1 MPEKTPTSA
10 FESPPRGIL
19 LVEEYNALRV
29 AISSALHKFAPL
41 HGVQVAHS
49 FAEAETAAAT
59 IRPELFVL
67 DLDPPPSGE
76 IEFFNKLKANYP
88 DARVLVIAT
97 GTSSELRAERGTAGA
112 IQFIEKPFDLAEFGA
127 AVQALLGPWGVL
139 PMSSLRGTLRDLH
152 VVDIVQLKC
161 LAGSTAIVRIE
172 AAGNESGKIH
182 FQQGQICHAATGTMI
197 GMAALEEIV
206 GWPGARLSETEL
218 PVDSPRTI
226 DAPWQMVLLQVV
238 RKLNQNSRRK
248 PAGTVVLEQPAAA
261 KPGNKILVID
271 DTEMLLVFVAD
282 VLATAGRNFRI
293 VTTPS
298 GAEGLRLATNERPDL
313 VLLDYSLTD
322 MTGDKV
328 CRALLENPTTARIP
342 VLMMSGHLS
351 ELAKTAEAYENVVA
365 ALPKP
370 FLSGAL
376 ICAVEK
382 AIAAGPLPLRPGR
395 MPNPMVALSA
405 SVSPPVAPPIPRT
418 DSPAPPLPNGD
429 GSAKAPTPPVP
440 FSPPVSPT
448 GEHAKDA
455 KADGSLSN
463 PSIPTATVRATQS
476 GAIHRPTKLS
486 VTLSFKVLA
495 LQFTTFFE
503 METAVLQPF
512 DRVATVKMGDREEL
526 KDLPLVSG
534 FRLDT
539 ISLAG
544 NGTIDTMRLVPT
556 HQPPQLTVPSS
567 SFAVGGNEFQSANL
581 HSPLL
586 LRATSEAAMRV
597 RLTARCELLAM
608 ELSAAFEIAAV
619 LLKTRETTV
628 LVHNDSESPGKPFEV
643 LEAQLAPS
651 SELQSLLVRTA
662 P

>member
-1 MPEKTPTSA
+1 VPEKPPTSA
-10 FESPPRGIL
+10 FESLPRGIL

-49 FAEAETAAAT
+49 FAEVETAAAT
-59 IRPELFVL
+59 MCPELFVL

-76 IEFFNKLKANYP
+76 IEFFNKLKAHYP
-88 DARVLVIAT
+88 EARVLVIAT
-97 GTSSELRAERGTAGA
+97 GTSRELRAERGTAGA

-127 AVQALLGPWGVL
+127 AVQALLGPWALL
-139 PMSSLRGTLRDLH
+139 PTSGLRGTLRDLH

-161 LAGSTAIVRIE
+161 LAGSTATVRIE
-172 AAGNESGKIH
+172 AAGNESGEIH
-182 FQQGQICHAATGTMI
+182 FRQGQICHAATGTMI
-197 GMAALEEIV
+197 GVAALEEIV
-206 GWPGARLSETEL
+206 DWPGARLSETEL
-218 PVDSPRTI
+218 TVDSPRTI

-238 RKLNQNSRRK
+238 RKLNQNSWRK
-248 PAGTVVLEQPAAA
+248 PSGTVVLEQPTAA
-261 KPGNKILVID
+261 KPGDKILVID
-271 DTEMLLVFVAD
+271 DTEMLLIFVAD
-282 VLATAGRNFRI
+282 VLATADRNFRV

-298 GAEGLRLATNERPDL
+298 GAEGLRLASSERPDL

-328 CRALLENPTTARIP
+328 CRALLENPATARIP

-382 AIAAGPLPLRPGR
+382 AIAAGPLPLHPGPR
-395 MPNPMVALSA
+395 PNPMAALSVP
-405 SVSPPVAPPIPRT
+405 VSPSVAPSGPKT
-418 DSPAPPLPNGD
+418 DGPAPPLPNGD

-440 FSPPVSPT
+440 LSPPVSPT
-448 GEHAKDA
+448 GGHAKGA
-455 KADGSLSN
+455 NADGS
-463 PSIPTATVRATQS
+463 PSIPTATVRATGS
-476 GAIHRPTKLS
+476 GAIHRPTELS

-503 METAVLQPF
+503 METATLQPF
-512 DRVATVKMGDREEL
+512 DRIATVKMGDREEL
-526 KDLPLVSG
+526 QGLPLVSG

-556 HQPPQLTVPSS
+556 HQLPQLTVPSS
-567 SFAVGGNEFQSANL
+567 SFAVGESEFQSANL

-586 LRATSEAAMRV
+586 LTASSEAVMRL

-608 ELSAAFEIAAV
+608 ELSAGLKVAAV

-628 LVHNDSESPGKPFEV
+628 LVHNESESPGKSFEM

-651 SELQSLLVRTA
+651 NELESLLVRAA

>member
-1 MPEKTPTSA
+1 M
-10 FESPPRGIL
+10 
-19 LVEEYNALRV
+19 

-59 IRPELFVL
+59 MRPELFVL

-76 IEFFNKLKANYP
+76 IEFFNKLKAHYP
-88 DARVLVIAT
+88 EARVLVIAT
-97 GTSSELRAERGTAGA
+97 GTSRELRAERGTAGA

-127 AVQALLGPWGVL
+127 AVQALLGPWAVL
-139 PMSSLRGTLRDLH
+139 PMSGIRGTLRDLH
-152 VVDIVQLKC
+152 IVDIVQLKC
-161 LAGSTAIVRIE
+161 LAGNTAIVRIE
-172 AAGNESGKIH
+172 AAGNESGEIH
-182 FQQGQICHAATGTMI
+182 FEQGQICHAATGTMV
-197 GMAALEEIV
+197 GVAALEEIV
-206 GWPGARLSETEL
+206 SWPGARLSETEL

-226 DAPWQMVLLQVV
+226 NAPWQMLLLQVV
-238 RKLNQNSRRK
+238 RKLNQNSRRQ
-248 PAGTVVLEQPAAA
+248 PVGTTVLEQPAAA
-261 KPGNKILVID
+261 KTGNKILVID

-282 VLATAGRNFRI
+282 VLATADRNFQ
-293 VTTPS
+293 VMTTPS
-298 GAEGLRLATNERPDL
+298 GAEGLRLATSERPDL
-313 VLLDYSLTD
+313 VLLDYSLAD

-328 CRALLENPTTARIP
+328 CRDLLENPATARIP

-351 ELAKTAEAYENVVA
+351 ELAKTADVYENVVA

-382 AIAAGPLPLRPGR
+382 AIAAGPLPLRPGP

-405 SVSPPVAPPIPRT
+405 PVSPLVAPPGPKT
-418 DSPAPPLPNGD
+418 DGPAPPLPSGD
-429 GSAKAPTPPVP
+429 GSAKAPAPPVP
-440 FSPPVSPT
+440 FLPPVSPT

-455 KADGSLSN
+455 NADGSSSI
-463 PSIPTATVRATQS
+463 PSTPTATVRTPQS
-476 GAIHRPTKLS
+476 GAIHRPAELS
-486 VTLSFKVLA
+486 VTLSFNVLA
-495 LQFTTFFE
+495 LQFTAFFE
-503 METAVLQPF
+503 METATLQPL
-512 DRVATVKMGDREEL
+512 DRIAAVKMGDREEL
-526 KDLPLVSG
+526 KGLPLVSG

-539 ISLAG
+539 ISLTG

-556 HQPPQLTVPSS
+556 HQPPQFTVPSS
-567 SFAVGGNEFQSANL
+567 SFAVGGSEFQSANL

-586 LRATSEAAMRV
+586 LTATSEAVMRV

-608 ELSAAFEIAAV
+608 ELSAGFEVAAV

-651 SELQSLLVRTA
+651 SELQALLVRAA

>member
-1 MPEKTPTSA
+1 M
-10 FESPPRGIL
+10 
-19 LVEEYNALRV
+19 
-29 AISSALHKFAPL
+29 
-41 HGVQVAHS
+41 
-49 FAEAETAAAT
+49 
-59 IRPELFVL
+59 
-67 DLDPPPSGE
+67 
-76 IEFFNKLKANYP
+76 
-88 DARVLVIAT
+88 LVIAT
-97 GTSSELRAERGTAGA
+97 GTSRELRAERGTAGA

-127 AVQALLGPWGVL
+127 AVQALLGPWAVL
-139 PMSSLRGTLRDLH
+139 PMPGLRGTLRDLH

-172 AAGNESGKIH
+172 TARDESGEIH

-197 GMAALEEIV
+197 GVAALEEIV
-206 GWPGARLSETEL
+206 SWPGARLSETEL

-226 DAPWQMVLLQVV
+226 NAPWQMVLLQVV
-238 RKLNQNSRRK
+238 RKLNQNSRRE
-248 PAGTVVLEQPAAA
+248 PSSAAVEQPAAA
-261 KPGNKILVID
+261 KTGNKILVID

-282 VLATAGRNFRI
+282 VLATADRNFQ
-293 VTTPS
+293 VMTTPS
-298 GAEGLRLATNERPDL
+298 GVEGLRLATSERPDL
-313 VLLDYSLTD
+313 VLLDYSLAD

-328 CRALLENPTTARIP
+328 CRALLENSATARIP

-382 AIAAGPLPLRPGR
+382 AIAAGPLPLRPGL

-405 SVSPPVAPPIPRT
+405 PVSPPVASPGPKT
-418 DSPAPPLPNGD
+418 DGPAPPLPNGD

-440 FSPPVSPT
+440 FLPPVSPT

-455 KADGSLSN
+455 NADGSPSI
-463 PSIPTATVRATQS
+463 PSIPTATVRTTES
-476 GAIHRPTKLS
+476 GAIHRPAELS
-486 VTLSFKVLA
+486 VTLSFNVLA

-503 METAVLQPF
+503 MEAATLQPF
-512 DRVATVKMGDREEL
+512 DRIAAVKVGDREEL
-526 KDLPLVSG
+526 KGLPLVSG

-544 NGTIDTMRLVPT
+544 SGTIDTMRLVPT
-556 HQPPQLTVPSS
+556 HQPPQLTFPSS
-567 SFAVGGNEFQSANL
+567 SFAVGGSEFQSANL

-586 LRATSEAAMRV
+586 LTATSEAVMRV

-608 ELSAAFEIAAV
+608 ELSADLEVAAV

-651 SELQSLLVRTA
+651 SGLQSLLVRAA

>member
-1 MPEKTPTSA
+1 M
-10 FESPPRGIL
+10 
-19 LVEEYNALRV
+19 
-29 AISSALHKFAPL
+29 
-41 HGVQVAHS
+41 
-49 FAEAETAAAT
+49 
-59 IRPELFVL
+59 RPELFVL

-76 IEFFNKLKANYP
+76 IEFFNKLKAHYP
-88 DARVLVIAT
+88 EARVLVIAT
-97 GTSSELRAERGTAGA
+97 GTSRELRAERGTAGA

-127 AVQALLGPWGVL
+127 AVQALLGPWAVM
-139 PMSSLRGTLRDLH
+139 PMSGLRGTLRDLH
-152 VVDIVQLKC
+152 IVDIVQLKC
-161 LAGSTAIVRIE
+161 LAGNTAIVRIE
-172 AAGNESGKIH
+172 AAGDELGEIH

-197 GMAALEEIV
+197 GVAALEEIV
-206 GWPGARLSETEL
+206 SWPGARLSETEL

-238 RKLNQNSRRK
+238 RKLNQNSRRE
-248 PAGTVVLEQPAAA
+248 PSGAAVLEQPATP
-261 KPGNKILVID
+261 KTGNKILVID

-282 VLATAGRNFRI
+282 VLATADRNFQ
-293 VTTPS
+293 VMTTPS

-313 VLLDYSLTD
+313 VLLDYSLAD

-328 CRALLENPTTARIP
+328 CRALLENPATAHIP

-351 ELAKTAEAYENVVA
+351 ELAKTAEVYENVVA

-382 AIAAGPLPLRPGR
+382 AIAAGPLPLRPGP

-405 SVSPPVAPPIPRT
+405 PVSPPVAPPGPKT
-418 DSPAPPLPNGD
+418 DGPAPPLANGN
-429 GSAKAPTPPVP
+429 GSPKAPTPPVP
-440 FSPPVSPT
+440 FSPPVSST
-448 GEHAKDA
+448 GEHAKGAD
-455 KADGSLSN
+455 ADGSPSI
-463 PSIPTATVRATQS
+463 PSIPTATVGTTQS
-476 GAIHRPTKLS
+476 GTIHRPADLS

-503 METAVLQPF
+503 METATLQPF
-512 DRVATVKMGDREEL
+512 DRIAAVKMGDREEL
-526 KDLPLVSG
+526 KGLPLVSG

-556 HQPPQLTVPSS
+556 HQPPQLTVPSG
-567 SFAVGGNEFQSANL
+567 SFAVGGSEFQSANP

-586 LRATSEAAMRV
+586 LTATSEAVMRV

-608 ELSAAFEIAAV
+608 ELSGGLEVAAV

-628 LVHNDSESPGKPFEV
+628 LVHNDSESPGKPFEM

-651 SELQSLLVRTA
+651 RELQSLLVRAA

>member
-1 MPEKTPTSA
+1 M
-10 FESPPRGIL
+10 
-19 LVEEYNALRV
+19 
-29 AISSALHKFAPL
+29 
-41 HGVQVAHS
+41 
-49 FAEAETAAAT
+49 
-59 IRPELFVL
+59 RPELFVL

-76 IEFFNKLKANYP
+76 IEFFNKLKAHYP
-88 DARVLVIAT
+88 EARVLVIAT
-97 GTSSELRAERGTAGA
+97 GTSRELRAERGTAGA

-127 AVQALLGPWGVL
+127 AVQALLGPWAVL
-139 PMSSLRGTLRDLH
+139 PMSGLRGTLRDLH
-152 VVDIVQLKC
+152 IVDIVQLKC
-161 LAGSTAIVRIE
+161 LAGNTAIVRIE
-172 AAGNESGKIH
+172 AAGDESGEIH

-197 GMAALEEIV
+197 GVAALEEIV
-206 GWPGARLSETEL
+206 SWPGARLSETEL

-226 DAPWQMVLLQVV
+226 NAPWQMVLLQVV
-238 RKLNQNSRRK
+238 RKLNQNSRRE
-248 PAGTVVLEQPAAA
+248 PSGAAVLEQPAAA
-261 KPGNKILVID
+261 KTGNKILVID

-282 VLATAGRNFRI
+282 VLATADRNFQ
-293 VTTPS
+293 VMTTPS
-298 GAEGLRLATNERPDL
+298 GAEGLRLASSERPDL
-313 VLLDYSLTD
+313 VLLDYSLAD

-328 CRALLENPTTARIP
+328 CRALLENPATARIP

-382 AIAAGPLPLRPGR
+382 AIAAGPLPLRPGP

-405 SVSPPVAPPIPRT
+405 PVSPPVAPPGPKT
-418 DSPAPPLPNGD
+418 DGPAPPLPNGD

-440 FSPPVSPT
+440 FLPPVSPT

-455 KADGSLSN
+455 NADGSPSI
-463 PSIPTATVRATQS
+463 PSIPTATVRTTES
-476 GAIHRPTKLS
+476 GAIHRPAELS
-486 VTLSFKVLA
+486 VTLSFNVLA
-495 LQFTTFFE
+495 LQFTAFFE
-503 METAVLQPF
+503 METATLQPF
-512 DRVATVKMGDREEL
+512 DRIAAVKMGDREEL
-526 KDLPLVSG
+526 KGLPLVSG

-567 SFAVGGNEFQSANL
+567 SFAVGGSEFQSANL

-586 LRATSEAAMRV
+586 LTATSEAVMRV

-608 ELSAAFEIAAV
+608 ELSAGLEVAAV

-651 SELQSLLVRTA
+651 SELQSLLVRAA

>member
-1 MPEKTPTSA
+1 VPEKPPTSA
-10 FESPPRGIL
+10 FESLPRGIL

-29 AISSALHKFAPL
+29 AIASALHKFAPL
-41 HGVQVAHS
+41 HGVQVAHN

-59 IRPELFVL
+59 MRPELFVL

-76 IEFFNKLKANYP
+76 IEFFNKLKVHYP
-88 DARVLVIAT
+88 EARVLVIAT
-97 GTSSELRAERGTAGA
+97 GTSRELRAERGTAGA

-127 AVQALLGPWGVL
+127 AVQALLGPWALL
-139 PMSSLRGTLRDLH
+139 PMSVLRGTLRDLH
-152 VVDIVQLKC
+152 VIDIVQLKC
-161 LAGSTAIVRIE
+161 LAGSTTIVRIE
-172 AAGNESGKIH
+172 AAGNESGEIH

-197 GMAALEEIV
+197 GVAALEEIV
-206 GWPGARLSETEL
+206 GWPGARMSETEL
-218 PVDSPRTI
+218 TADSPRTI
-226 DAPWQMVLLQVV
+226 NAPWQMVLLQVV
-238 RKLNQNSRRK
+238 RKLNQDSGLK
-248 PAGTVVLEQPAAA
+248 PAGTVVLEQPTAA

-282 VLATAGRNFRI
+282 VLATADRNFR
-293 VTTPS
+293 VLTTPS
-298 GAEGLRLATNERPDL
+298 GAEGLRLASSQRPDL
-313 VLLDYSLTD
+313 VLLDYSLAD

-328 CRALLENPTTARIP
+328 CRALLENPATARIP

-351 ELAKTAEAYENVVA
+351 ELAKTAETYENVVA

-382 AIAAGPLPLRPGR
+382 AIAAGPLPLPPGP
-395 MPNPMVALSA
+395 MPDPMVALSA
-405 SVSPPVAPPIPRT
+405 AVPPPVAPPSPKT
-418 DSPAPPLPNGD
+418 DGPVPPPLPNGD
-429 GSAKAPTPPVP
+429 GSAKSPAPPVP
-440 FSPPVSPT
+440 FLPPDAPT
-448 GEHAKDA
+448 GEPGKGGE
-455 KADGSLSN
+455 ADGL
-463 PSIPTATVRATQS
+463 PSIPTPSVQARQS
-476 GAIHRPTKLS
+476 GAIHRPTELS

-503 METAVLQPF
+503 METAILQPF
-512 DRVATVKMGDREEL
+512 DRIAAIKMGDRGEL
-526 KDLPLVSG
+526 EGVPLVSG

-544 NGTIDTMRLVPT
+544 NGTIDTMRMIPT
-556 HQPPQLTVPSS
+556 RQPAQLTVSNNA
-567 SFAVGGNEFQSANL
+567 FAVGESQFQSANL

-586 LRATSEAAMRV
+586 LNASSEAIMRV

-608 ELSAAFEIAAV
+608 ELSVGFKVAAF
-619 LLKTRETTV
+619 LLKTRETKV
-628 LVHNDSESPGKPFEV
+628 LVHNDSGSPGKPFDM

-651 SELQSLLVRTA
+651 NELLSLLVRAA

>member
-1 MPEKTPTSA
+1 M
-10 FESPPRGIL
+10 
-19 LVEEYNALRV
+19 
-29 AISSALHKFAPL
+29 
-41 HGVQVAHS
+41 
-49 FAEAETAAAT
+49 
-59 IRPELFVL
+59 
-67 DLDPPPSGE
+67 SG
-76 IEFFNKLKANYP
+76 
-88 DARVLVIAT
+88 
-97 GTSSELRAERGTAGA
+97 
-112 IQFIEKPFDLAEFGA
+112 
-127 AVQALLGPWGVL
+127 
-139 PMSSLRGTLRDLH
+139 LRGTLRDLH
-152 VVDIVQLKC
+152 IVDIVQLKC
-161 LAGSTAIVRIE
+161 LAGNTAIVRIE
-172 AAGNESGKIH
+172 SAGYESGEIH

-197 GMAALEEIV
+197 GVAALEEIV

-226 DAPWQMVLLQVV
+226 NAPWQMVLLQVV
-238 RKLNQNSRRK
+238 RKLNQNSRRE
-248 PAGTVVLEQPAAA
+248 PSGAVVLEQPAAA
-261 KPGNKILVID
+261 KSGNKILVID

-282 VLATAGRNFRI
+282 VLATADRNFRV

-298 GAEGLRLATNERPDL
+298 GAEGLRLAISERPDL
-313 VLLDYSLTD
+313 VLLDYSLAD

-328 CRALLENPTTARIP
+328 CRALLENPATAQIP

-351 ELAKTAEAYENVVA
+351 ELAKTSEAYENVVA

-382 AIAAGPLPLRPGR
+382 AIAAGPLPHHPGP

-405 SVSPPVAPPIPRT
+405 PASAPVAPPALKT
-418 DSPAPPLPNGD
+418 DGPVPPLPNGD
-429 GSAKAPTPPVP
+429 GSAKSPEPFVP
-440 FSPPVSPT
+440 SVSPT
-448 GEHAKDA
+448 SEHAKGAD
-455 KADGSLSN
+455 ADGSPSI
-463 PSIPTATVRATQS
+463 PSIPTETVRATRS
-476 GAIHRPTKLS
+476 GAIHRPTELS

-503 METAVLQPF
+503 METVKLQPF
-512 DRVATVKMGDREEL
+512 DRIAVVKVGDREEL
-526 KDLPLVSG
+526 KGLPLVSG

-567 SFAVGGNEFQSANL
+567 SFAVGESEFQTANL

-586 LRATSEAAMRV
+586 LAASSEAVMRL

-608 ELSAAFEIAAV
+608 ELSVGFKVAAV

-628 LVHNDSESPGKPFEV
+628 LVHNDSESPGKPFEM

-651 SELQSLLVRTA
+651 NELQSLLIRAA

>member
-1 MPEKTPTSA
+1 M
-10 FESPPRGIL
+10 
-19 LVEEYNALRV
+19 
-29 AISSALHKFAPL
+29 
-41 HGVQVAHS
+41 
-49 FAEAETAAAT
+49 
-59 IRPELFVL
+59 RPELFVL

-76 IEFFNKLKANYP
+76 IEFFNELKAHYP
-88 DARVLVIAT
+88 EARVLVIAT
-97 GTSSELRAERGTAGA
+97 GTSRELRTERGTAGA

-127 AVQALLGPWGVL
+127 AVQALLGPWSVL
-139 PMSSLRGTLRDLH
+139 PMSGLRGTLRDLH

-172 AAGNESGKIH
+172 AAGDESGEIH
-182 FQQGQICHAATGTMI
+182 FQQGQICHAATGTII
-197 GMAALEEIV
+197 GVAALEKIA

-218 PVDSPRTI
+218 PVDAPRTI

-238 RKLNQNSRRK
+238 RKLNQNSRRE
-248 PAGTVVLEQPAAA
+248 PSGAAVLEQPAAA
-261 KPGNKILVID
+261 KTGDKILVID

-282 VLATAGRNFRI
+282 VLATADRNFQ
-293 VTTPS
+293 VMTTPS
-298 GAEGLRLATNERPDL
+298 GAEGLRLATSERPDL

-328 CRALLENPTTARIP
+328 CRALLENPATARIP

-382 AIAAGPLPLRPGR
+382 AIAAGPRPLRPGP
-395 MPNPMVALSA
+395 MPNPMVALSGP
-405 SVSPPVAPPIPRT
+405 VSSPVAPSGPTR
-418 DSPAPPLPNGD
+418 DGPAPPLPNGD
-429 GSAKAPTPPVP
+429 GSAKSPAPPVP
-440 FSPPVSPT
+440 FLPSVAPT

-455 KADGSLSN
+455 NADGS
-463 PSIPTATVRATQS
+463 PSIPSIQTATVQS
-476 GAIHRPTKLS
+476 GAIHRPAELS
-486 VTLSFKVLA
+486 VTLSFQVLA

-503 METAVLQPF
+503 METATLQPF
-512 DRVATVKMGDREEL
+512 DRITAVKMGDREEL
-526 KDLPLVSG
+526 KGVPLVSG

-544 NGTIDTMRLVPT
+544 NGTIGTMRLVPT

-567 SFAVGGNEFQSANL
+567 SFAVGGNEFQSTNL

-586 LRATSEAAMRV
+586 LTATSEEVMRV
-597 RLTARCELLAM
+597 WLTARCELLAM
-608 ELSAAFEIAAV
+608 ELSVDFKVAAI

-651 SELQSLLVRTA
+651 SELQSLLVRAA